1 MIILPLFPPVQP
13 LVAEIPAKLDGKK
26 PVGLVG
32 WNHPEGPEERKA
44 SDMTLGERIQTYRKR
59 AGLSQEAL
67 AEQLGISRQAVSKWE
82 VDAAQPELDKVVAL
96 ARVFGITTD
105 ELLLGEI
112 PDPQPV
118 EGGAPGSKPPR
129 WYLLGIIPLA
139 LGAWMLVRGIMGLIT
154 MISFLQMTQL
164 PLG

>member
-1 MIILPLFPPVQP
+1 
-13 LVAEIPAKLDGKK
+13 
-26 PVGLVG
+26 
-32 WNHPEGPEERKA
+32 
-44 SDMTLGERIQTYRKR
+44 MTLGERIQTYRKR

-96 ARVFGITTD
+96 ARLFGITTD
-105 ELLLGEI
+105 ELLLGEV

-118 EGGAPGSKPPR
+118 EGGAPRKNPPR

-139 LGAWMLVRGIMGLIT
+139 LGGWLLVRGIMGLLT
-154 MISFLQMTQL
+154 MMSFLQMTQL
-164 PLG
+164 PMG